1 MMSIATHE
9 ELQRACC
16 DWRGIEEPCKT
27 CGGSGTRAYG
37 STSTWRGGVG
47 GQAITSGVCDT
58 CWGSGDAYRPWPSRR
73 KMESQAAEISR
84 LTARIAELETA
95 LKPFVDEFKACRDSY
110 IRRYPRHPAVGADHF
125 DKMPDDWPME
135 TSDFS
140 MGVFRFA
147 RTTLEAS
154 EQGGGE

>member
-1 MMSIATHE
+1 MNRDE
-9 ELQRACC
+9 
-16 DWRGIEEPCKT
+16 IEKLRQIHALKGLRLDT
-27 CGGSGTRAYG
+27 ASGLSGTIYDADG
-37 STSTWRGGVG
+37 SATAPVTALLDECERSF
-47 GQAITSGVCDT
+47 DK
-58 CWGSGDAYRPWPSRR
+58 D
-73 KMESQAAEISR
+73 AEITR
-84 LTARIAELETA
+84 LTARIAELEKA

-110 IRRYPRHPAVGADHF
+110 IRRYPRHPAVGADNF

-154 EQGGGE
+154 ERGGGE